1 MGAMHVEM
9 GTEAA
14 RVGEK
19 YTRLPVFIYFF
30 FPIFK
35 KSEYPFEIN
44 GLHL

>member
-19 YTRLPVFIYFF
+19 YTRLP
-30 FPIFK
+30 IFK